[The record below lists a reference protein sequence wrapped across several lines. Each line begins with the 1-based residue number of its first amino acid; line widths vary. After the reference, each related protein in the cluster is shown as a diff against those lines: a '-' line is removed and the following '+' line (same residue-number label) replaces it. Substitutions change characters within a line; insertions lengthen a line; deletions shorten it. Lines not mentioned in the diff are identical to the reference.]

1 MFHPVANTVEV
12 AIQGKEGGQ
21 ARVNVLA
28 YKYSGAAPTPAELTS
43 LGAAIAGAVL
53 PAMEAAAV
61 TTVSWQNIHLRDMST
76 ITGASVDYP
85 LVGPF
90 VGLRSTPAAPGN
102 VTLSLS
108 KRSAI
113 AGRSFRGRF
122 YTVGPGQADFPL
134 DTAAV
139 GYVTLATN
147 IGVTLLVSFLAGR
160 FQPAIASVVQ
170 AASNP
175 IISVVIDTV
184 ADSMRRRLLNR
195 GR

>member
-1 MFHPVANTVEV
+1 MFHPIDHTVEV
-12 AIQGKEGGQ
+12 AIQGKESGQ

-28 YKYSGAAPTPAELTS
+28 YKYSGTPPTPTELTN

-61 TTVSWQNIHLRDMST
+61 TTVSWQNIHLRDMNS
-76 ITGASVDYP
+76 GVGSAVDYP

-90 VGLRSTPAAPGN
+90 VGLRSTPGAPGN

-108 KRSAI
+108 KRTAF

-122 YTVGPGQADFPL
+122 YTVGPAQNDFPL
-134 DTAAV
+134 DTATSA
-139 GYVTLATN
+139 YVTLATN
-147 IGVTLLVSFLAGR
+147 IGIQLLVSFLTGR
-160 FQPAIASVVQ
+160 FQPAVASISM

-184 ADSMRRRLLNR
+184 VDSMRRRLLNR